1 MLGKRSAIVVDAV
14 QDEWGERPMLE
25 TVALYYP
32 YIHFRDDAWLK
43 FAALYWPRITRIVP
57 PNYHLRDSKTVR
69 TLADELDFVHN
80 VSPLEASIEVGGLFG
95 QFLEQH
101 EASLRNRY
109 GVDKADDWGPDPITI
124 QRMGLPK
131 GDDSRTAKLTHIY
144 APKFDRALLARL
156 FDAGLAV
163 HTRGNQWVGVHPK
176 LGDVYMTALAEEIAH
191 KRHLQPVT
199 EKELDHIGVSGWT
212 MSRLAQAL
220 LNEPALKS
228 KSRPKGQISAALA
241 FVAIRA
247 VYPKDR
253 SIDVEKIIQIRR
265 RYERERR
272 LFAVEAQRLAAE
284 LKNELADAR
293 DPGEFQAK
301 LGVAYDATLRDQLQD
316 LERAIKDVKVDAGFG
331 AMNMKL
337 SVPAV
342 LVSAAAIG
350 GFTLNPIVALGG
362 AVALGLAGLTRSQ
375 HQRTAKLMAESPA
388 AYLLRIDR
396 ELAPVTLLDHIRAG
410 FSRFVHGV

>member
-1 MLGKRSAIVVDAV
+1 
-14 QDEWGERPMLE
+14 
-25 TVALYYP
+25 
-32 YIHFRDDAWLK
+32 
-43 FAALYWPRITRIVP
+43 
-57 PNYHLRDSKTVR
+57 
-69 TLADELDFVHN
+69 
-80 VSPLEASIEVGGLFG
+80 
-95 QFLEQH
+95 
-101 EASLRNRY
+101 
-109 GVDKADDWGPDPITI
+109 
-124 QRMGLPK
+124 
-131 GDDSRTAKLTHIY
+131 
-144 APKFDRALLARL
+144 
-156 FDAGLAV
+156 
-163 HTRGNQWVGVHPK
+163 
-176 LGDVYMTALAEEIAH
+176 
-191 KRHLQPVT
+191 
-199 EKELDHIGVSGWT
+199 